1 MQSVLIITGNFW
13 ELLFLSFVGV
23 VLHILS
29 KIKERIDQ
37 ERAFDFKFRLQLSIS
52 VIMSMLISFIL
63 VYSRNE
69 IKEFLPMTTLIAAM
83 TGYMAQSIF
92 AKLISVKMKPPTKT
106 SDTSTDEEKKEE

>member
-92 AKLISVKMKPPTKT
+92 AKLISVKMKPTKT